1 MLTQEDLQAISQLIK
16 NEVEPINKRLDSMD
30 SRLDNMDSRLDKMD
44 ERLDRMEEDIAT
56 IKEDSE
62 ITREVTNKL
71 GEWVDFYFHDDKP
84 YPLDEE
90 EMEKYRENLRLA
102 K

>member
-1 MLTQEDLQAISQLIK
+1 MLDQNDLQAIANLIK
-16 NEVEPINKRLDSMD
+16 NEVEPIKQDISELKSNVAKI
-30 SRLDNMDSRLDKMD
+30 
-44 ERLDRMEEDIAT
+44 ETRLDRIEEDIAT

-84 YPLDEE
+84 YPLDEDE
-90 EMEKYRENLRLA
+90 IERYKERMGIKN
-102 K
+102 